1 MGKKMRTEAIDYLFE
16 AILSLENKDECY
28 TFFEGDQRWK
38 YLKKILVNPI

>member
-28 TFFEGDQRWK
+28 TFF
-38 YLKKILVNPI
+38 